1 MTTCSARLPAGPR
14 QYSSRPCRAN
24 RRTKRRISLSVLRRP
39 DANERSGRPV
49 RRSRARFAARALNCP
64 KASERRSTQATIVPF
79 GCVSSV
85 TCSPSRADSVAG
97 ATRRLRFGPEVRK
110 PGCPSGLGVKRVELV
125 FRKRVVSPSKLDR
138 DVIKSTGREAAIE
151 MPQTRNGHP
160 DDRDLNIGARLV
172 EHEEI
177 EARALGHVDAGS
189 HLLARVE
196 TAEFGA
202 GVRSDGRRVARR

>member
-1 MTTCSARLPAGPR
+1 MTTCGARLPAGPR

-24 RRTKRRISLSVLRRP
+24 RRAKRRISWSVLRRP

-97 ATRRLRFGPEVRK
+97 ATRRLRFGPLARK

-125 FRKRVVSPSKLDR
+125 FRKRAVSPSELDR
-138 DVIKSTGREAAIE
+138 DLVKPAGREAAVE
-151 MPQTRNGHP
+151 MPQTRNGKA
-160 DDRDLNIGARLV
+160 DDRDLDIGARLI
-172 EHEEI
+172 EDEEI
-177 EARALGHVDAGS
+177 ETRALGDVD
-189 HLLARVE
+189 
-196 TAEFGA
+196 
-202 GVRSDGRRVARR
+202 